1 MRTEFEN
8 IQHKEDDANEGS
20 LKVTAMMIRT
30 VYVEIKKNI
39 PFDTHAS
46 LVSLQEMHRIKMGF
60 HHYEISGATKILE
73 SISDFMHSQLIRHMI
88 SKNLPFSIIIDGS
101 TDSAENKF
109 FIIYFQILN

>member
-46 LVSLQEMHRIKMGF
+46 
-60 HHYEISGATKILE
+60 
-73 SISDFMHSQLIRHMI
+73 
-88 SKNLPFSIIIDGS
+88 
-101 TDSAENKF
+101 
-109 FIIYFQILN
+109 